1 MELVFATGN
10 SHKLKEVRNL
20 LPAEFTL
27 LSLKD
32 LECEEDIP
40 ETGHTIQENALIKAR
55 YISDKFG
62 MNCFADDTGLEVDAL
77 DGRPGVYSAR
87 FAGPHAQSEDN
98 VLKLLTELKGIENR
112 KARFRTVIAMYLEG
126 KEYTFEG
133 IINGTITNEVM
144 GEKGFGYDPVF
155 KPDGHDRTFAEMTES
170 EKNSISHRGLAM
182 AKLVVFLNSK
192 F

>member
-10 SHKLKEVRNL
+10 LHKLKEVKAL
-20 LPAEFTL
+20 LPPEISL

-62 MNCFADDTGLEVDAL
+62 MNCFADDTGLEVEAL
-77 DGRPGVYSAR
+77 GGRPGVYSAR

-98 VLKLLTELKGIENR
+98 ILKLLTELKGYDNR
-112 KARFRTVIAMYLEG
+112 KARFRTVIAMYLDS
-126 KEYTFEG
+126 KEYVFEG
-133 IINGTITNEVM
+133 IIEGQITEDLQ

-155 KPDGHDRTFAEMTES
+155 LPDGYSKTFAEMSEA
-170 EKNSISHRGLAM
+170 EKNAISHRAIAVG
-182 AKLVVFLNSK
+182 KLVEFLK
-192 F
+192 K